1 MTTSPHITQQ
11 FQKFN
16 SLYPFLDIASL
27 VDYFLI
33 FGGLD
38 QSLEIDILD
47 TLDHSIIKSVSTQY
61 QNIEKA
67 ITPQYLLNEPYS
79 QILSSIASGDGR
91 RGNIFKRAKVGTN
104 IGQEIVDR
112 LLESN
117 IIYLE
122 LSREPT
128 LLSHPK
134 HKVKRS
140 LRGYN
145 IEYKA
150 RFIRPI
156 DRFWFGFV
164 EPYMS
169 VHRVLDISKFEQNFI
184 QHRDKASY
192 LMFEQLSTALL
203 NHSLGNHI
211 ESTGSFWDYHG
222 EFDIYTITKSKERI
236 LGECKYISRAV
247 SKKEYTKLKEK
258 AVASNLAVD
267 RYALFAR
274 NGFSKELLSF
284 SQSER
289 LILFD
294 IKSFEELLF

>member
-1 MTTSPHITQQ
+1 MSLDILSQ
-11 FQKFN
+11 FRSFY
-16 SLYPFLDIASL
+16 SLYPFLDVASL

-33 FGGLD
+33 FGGLEEPMD
-38 QSLEIDILD
+38 IDILD
-47 TLDHSIIKSVSTQY
+47 GIDSSIIKSVTIQY
-61 QNIEKA
+61 HTIEKS
-67 ITPQYLLNEPYS
+67 ITPQYLLVAPYS
-79 QILSSIASGDGR
+79 QVLSAIARGDGR

-104 IGQEIVDR
+104 IGQEVVDR

-150 RFIRPI
+150 RFSRPI

-169 VHRVLDISKFEQNFI
+169 VDRVLDISSFEQNFI
-184 QHRDKASY
+184 KYRDKASY

-203 NHSLGNHI
+203 NHSLGNTI
-211 ESTGSFWDYHG
+211 ESTGSFWDYRS

-247 SKKEYTKLKEK
+247 SKKEYTKLKDK
-258 AVASNLAVD
+258 AQVSGLEID
-267 RYALFAR
+267 RYAIFAKS
-274 NGFSKELLSF
+274 GFSKELLNYAKKD
-284 SQSER
+284 R